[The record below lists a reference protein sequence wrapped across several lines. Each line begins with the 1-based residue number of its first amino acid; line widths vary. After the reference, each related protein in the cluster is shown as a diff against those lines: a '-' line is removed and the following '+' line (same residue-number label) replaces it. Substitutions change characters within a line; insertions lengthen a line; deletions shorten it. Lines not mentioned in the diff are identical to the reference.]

1 MKTRPIRCSSSRV
14 YPHCESAA
22 RAAGLTLVEML
33 VAMAASLLL
42 LGLVAQLFSMV
53 GQGVNGSR
61 NAVEMADRTRTVQ
74 LMLRNDLVGAT
85 AFGLEPPLDPERNLG
100 YFEIVEG
107 PEHEY
112 GRAFADPSKIAS
124 DDRLMGDCD
133 DVLAFTT
140 RATGDTFTGMLD
152 ANARAAMQSPYAEVI
167 YFCRK
172 TANTQ
177 NPQLCTLHRRQRLIV
192 AYPGAGAF
200 QIGNSALPGI
210 DTDISCRLRAGRLI
224 PNTLGDLTKRENRF
238 LRDTAQ
244 FPYAFDQLRQ
254 VESLRLTGPREGEDV
269 ILTNVLAFD
278 VRVFDIDAPLRRIG
292 DQLLVPGDP
301 GYNDPQSVSSSLQGG
316 FVDLN
321 WPRARRN
328 GNVPVPD
335 PRPEK
340 GGEWVWDRAA
350 GPGSFGSWM
359 PAAGW
364 FSGLGVSVRNSHPTR
379 TLSIQ
384 PPGSSRQDYATYDTW
399 SSHYEVNGLDDDGVA
414 GVDQGTNGFDDA
426 IGDSSSPSPNPWWP
440 ANNRV
445 DDARE
450 AETSPPYPVRLRG
463 IEITIRCYEPA
474 ARQVREVKIRHAL

>member
-1 MKTRPIRCSSSRV
+1 MKTRPLCCSSSRGS
-14 YPHCESAA
+14 PNHGSAG

-33 VAMAASLLL
+33 VAMAATLLL

-74 LMLRNDLVGAT
+74 LMLRNDLIGAT
-85 AFGLEPPLDPERNLG
+85 AFGLAPPLDPERNLG

-112 GRAFADPSKIAS
+112 GRAFADPTKVAS

-140 RATGDTFTGMLD
+140 RASGDTFTGMLD
-152 ANARAAMQSPYAEVI
+152 ANARAAIQSPYAEVI
-167 YFCRK
+167 YFCRQMK
-172 TANTQ
+172 NTQ
-177 NPQLCTLHRRQRLIV
+177 NPQLCTLHRRQRLVV
-192 AYPGAGAF
+192 AYPVAGAF
-200 QIGNSALPGI
+200 EMGNSALPGI
-210 DTDISCRLRAGRLI
+210 DTDISCRLRAGRLL

-238 LRDTAQ
+238 LRDTQ
-244 FPYAFDQLRQ
+244 FPYALDYLRQ
-254 VESLRLTGPREGEDV
+254 SESLRLTGPREGEDV

-301 GYNDPQSVSSSLQGG
+301 GYNDSESVPSSLQGG

-321 WPRARRN
+321 WPRVRRN
-328 GNVPVPD
+328 GD
-335 PRPEK
+335 PAVTDPAKRD
-340 GGEWVWDRAA
+340 EWVWDRAA
-350 GPGSFGSWM
+350 GPGLFGSGM

-364 FSGLGVSVRNSHPTR
+364 FSGLGISVRNAQP
-379 TLSIQ
+379 LSIQ
-384 PPGSSRQDYATYDTW
+384 PPGSSGQAYATYDTW
-399 SSHYEVNGLDDDGVA
+399 SSHYEVNGLDEDGVA
-414 GVDQGTNGFDDA
+414 GVDQGTNGLDDA
-426 IGDSSSPSPNPWWP
+426 IGGVWP
-440 ANNRV
+440 ANGRV

-474 ARQVREVKIRHAL
+474 ARQVREVKVRHAL